1 MWDFDKYKNK
11 VAVISDKGQVI
22 SYGELNNRIRKIK
35 DCICDRALVAIV
47 CTNTVPC
54 LVFYLSCIENGM
66 VPLMIPES
74 VLQEHLKKYI
84 DEYRPH
90 YCYIPNGK
98 EVGILDS
105 YECVMQDQGYVLL

>member
-35 DCICDRALVAIV
+35 ACICDRALVAIV

-54 LVFYLSCIENGM
+54 LVFT
-66 VPLMIPES
+66 
-74 VLQEHLKKYI
+74 
-84 DEYRPH
+84 
-90 YCYIPNGK
+90 
-98 EVGILDS
+98 
-105 YECVMQDQGYVLL
+105 

>member
-35 DCICDRALVAIV
+35 ACICDRALVAIV

-74 VLQEHLKKYI
+74 VLQHNLNKSIHLYLPNIVIYQMEKKL
-84 DEYRPH
+84 EFW
-90 YCYIPNGK
+90 
-98 EVGILDS
+98 ILMS
-105 YECVMQDQGYVLL
+105 VSCKTRAMCC

>member
-35 DCICDRALVAIV
+35 ACICDRALVAIV

-84 DEYRPH
+84 IVIYQME
-90 YCYIPNGK
+90 K
-98 EVGILDS
+98 KLEFWILMS
-105 YECVMQDQGYVLL
+105 VSCKTRAMCC